1 MGGDGCGGD
10 VRRARDRD
18 VHAVE
23 GYDFVWHRLFVI
35 YRDPVV
41 VGDAVV
47 LGDIV
52 VVQPLDGIADIELRQ
67 LVELRHHVVRH
78 HEPIVMSTLAPTTS
92 EALERFDCFG
102 GTCSVLVQGP
112 GPAGDP
118 LVAAERVM
126 RRLLA
131 WHAQFSRF
139 DPASELSAL
148 NRDPRD
154 CVPVSPMMARF
165 VDAAVRAA
173 AITGG
178 LVDPTLVT
186 EVEQA
191 GYHDH
196 FAQEPL
202 PAADALRL
210 APPRRAA
217 APHAAARWRHVS
229 VDTRRRTVLRPA
241 GVRLDSGGIAK
252 GLFCD
257 VLAPLLA
264 MHESFAIAA
273 AGDIRIG
280 GAAGLLRPVEVTS
293 PFDAQRVLHTFELVG
308 GAAATSG
315 ITRRSWADPR
325 GRPTHHLLDPATG
338 RPAFTGVVQATALA
352 PSGVEAEALAKAALL
367 SGPERARDWLRH
379 GGVLVYDAGEHE
391 LVAAAEDLR

>member
-1 MGGDGCGGD
+1 
-10 VRRARDRD
+10 
-18 VHAVE
+18 
-23 GYDFVWHRLFVI
+23 
-35 YRDPVV
+35 
-41 VGDAVV
+41 
-47 LGDIV
+47 
-52 VVQPLDGIADIELRQ
+52 
-67 LVELRHHVVRH
+67 
-78 HEPIVMSTLAPTTS
+78 MSTLAPTTS

-118 LVAAERVM
+118 SVAAERIV
-126 RRLLA
+126 RRMLA

-139 DPASELSAL
+139 NPASELSAL

-165 VDAAVRAA
+165 VQAAIRAA

-186 EVEQA
+186 EVERV
-191 GYHDH
+191 GYQDD

-202 PAADALRL
+202 PAAEALSR
-210 APPRRAA
+210 APRRSAA
-217 APHAAARWRHVS
+217 APHPAARWRRVS
-229 VDTRRRTVLRPA
+229 VDARSRTVHRPN

-264 MHESFAIAA
+264 MHDSFAIAA
-273 AGDIRIG
+273 AGDVRIG
-280 GAAGLLRPVEVTS
+280 GAAGLLRPVQVTS
-293 PFDAQRVLHTFELVG
+293 PFDAQQMLHTFELVR

-315 ITRRSWADPR
+315 ITRRSWADSS
-325 GRPTHHLLDPATG
+325 GRPAHHLLDPATG

-379 GGVLVYDAGEHE
+379 GGVLVYDSGEHE
-391 LVAAAEDLR
+391 VIAVAEDLR